1 MSCWRKIFKLFL
13 TSAKKKK
20 MFSFRYH
27 GTGVC
32 EVWFTGHLLKEEQE
46 LDKHPV
52 EAGGG

>member
-1 MSCWRKIFKLFL
+1 
-13 TSAKKKK
+13 

-32 EVWFTGHLLKEEQE
+32 EVWFTGHLLEEEQE

-52 EAGGG
+52 ETGGG